1 MLGIAQDHDH
11 KLAKNV
17 REIHDKVSQV
27 NSMSDGFGQ
36 AKLHAGC
43 A

>member
-1 MLGIAQDHDH
+1 MLGIAQDYDH
-11 KLAKNV
+11 KLPKNV
-17 REIHDKVSQV
+17 REIRDKVSQV
-27 NSMSDGFGQ
+27 NSMSDDFGQ